1 MVRVCCDL
9 YSENKSENDQDEVI
23 EYELFCP
30 LHLSSQP
37 AGLPVPAVCR
47 RVVGFRQ
54 ITPTCLPTFSKAA
67 KTLSNCSSVWV
78 AM

>member
-1 MVRVCCDL
+1 MARVCCDL
-9 YSENKSENDQDEVI
+9 YSESKREDDQDKVI
-23 EYELFCP
+23 EYSYSVRCIQ
-30 LHLSSQP
+30 LHSQP
-37 AGLPVPAVCR
+37 SYAGGACR